1 MLYVDGNK
9 GISIKAFHSLID
21 KLIHQLNRLAK
32 ALRTVDDVDEDIHWL
47 LYGASV
53 HDDNRAIRQTAHWAF
68 KLCAVETAPIEYA
81 GYFRRRGPSSETVEL
96 QRKMAQLHTEN
107 VRREALSSQWLPVYI
122 VLDYDVLIQ
131 RLKTVCPLVNST
143 SLIAVIPSFVLRKLD
158 ANKNL
163 CSEARPA
170 IRMCEM
176 WQTRGR
182 IRVVEASS
190 HQECCTTLADSVTAV
205 GDVNGESPTHA
216 MVALLV
222 EDLESFQDMRI
233 PSVAIYHIESFFE
246 RWNKGSSSS
255 ARRTR

>member
-1 MLYVDGNK
+1 MVIVPIPLPSEAQEDRALMQCYVQA
-9 GISIKAFHSLID
+9 AFHSLID

-233 PSVAIYHIESFFE
+233 PCKYRVTHVISGA
-246 RWNKGSSSS
+246 G
-255 ARRTR
+255 